1 MEKAKDAVRVA
12 REASKAAETASYKRG
27 VLETEARLVE
37 EVVEVCRDYCAKT
50 WAEALNRTGVP
61 ADSNLRRAENIFL
74 SEDIREVLAMLPP
87 PVVDL
92 TPHPEP
98 LPTTQASLPD
108 AEVSIGTR
116 KGKGVQSLIK
126 TKDSKETLTIKDV
139 VSQAKDAEPNSKAW
153 DP

>member
-1 MEKAKDAVRVA
+1 MA

-61 ADSNLRRAENIFL
+61 ADSDLRRAENIFL

-87 PVVDL
+87 LVVDL
-92 TPHPEP
+92 TPHLEL

-108 AEVSIGTR
+108 AEVSTGAG
-116 KGKGVQSLIK
+116 KGKGVQPLIK
-126 TKDSKETLTIKDV
+126 TKDSEETLTIKDM
-139 VSQAKDAEPNSKAW
+139 VSQAKDAEPNSKAG

>member
-1 MEKAKDAVRVA
+1 M
-12 REASKAAETASYKRG
+12 
-27 VLETEARLVE
+27 
-37 EVVEVCRDYCAKT
+37 
-50 WAEALNRTGVP
+50 EALNWTGVP
-61 ADSNLRRAENIFL
+61 ADSDLRRAENIFL
-74 SEDIREVLAMLPP
+74 SEDIQEVLAMLPP

-92 TPHPEP
+92 TPHPEL

-116 KGKGVQSLIK
+116 KGKGVQPLIK

>member
-1 MEKAKDAVRVA
+1 MA
-12 REASKAAETASYKRG
+12 REASKAAKTASYMRG
-27 VLETEARLVE
+27 VLEMEAQLVE

-50 WAEALNRTGVP
+50 WAKALNRTGVP
-61 ADSNLRRAENIFL
+61 ADSDLRRAENIFL

-92 TPHPEP
+92 TSNPEL

-108 AEVSIGTR
+108 AEVSIGAR
-116 KGKGVQSLIK
+116 KGKGVQPLIK
-126 TKDSKETLTIKDV
+126 TKDYKETLTIKDV
-139 VSQAKDAEPNSKAW
+139 VSQAKDAEPNSKAG